1 MTETQSGDM
10 GKIEIKR
17 IAGGRELKAFVRFRN
32 ELYRDC
38 EYAVPYLISEELA
51 TLSEDKNAAF
61 ECCEAAY
68 FMAFRDGKAVGRVA
82 GIINRRANER
92 WNCKWV
98 RFGWFD
104 FIDDE
109 EVCHRR

>member
-38 EYAVPYLISEELA
+38 
-51 TLSEDKNAAF
+51 
-61 ECCEAAY
+61 
-68 FMAFRDGKAVGRVA
+68 
-82 GIINRRANER
+82 
-92 WNCKWV
+92 
-98 RFGWFD
+98 
-104 FIDDE
+104 
-109 EVCHRR
+109 